1 MKILFVTT
9 GLGLGGAER
18 QVCDLADRLVAAGNE
33 VAIAYMVD
41 GISVRPAN
49 EKVELISLH
58 CRKTPWGLAQGFFRL
73 RRIIRQIK
81 PDVVHSHMVH
91 ANILTRLARIG
102 CRMPRLIC
110 TAHNTNEGGKIW
122 MLAYR
127 WTDALADISTNVSQ
141 EAVKV
146 FEEKGAVPPG
156 RMVALYNGIDVEQFA
171 GNSSQRQ
178 SLREQMGIGPQDRLL
193 LALGRL
199 VHAKG
204 HDILIE
210 VFARMAAEND
220 TLKLWI
226 AGEGEL
232 RQALQQQINTAG
244 LQEKIQLLGARSDVP
259 ALLNAADVFVLP
271 SRFEGFGLVV
281 AEAMACAKPVV
292 ATDAGGVAEVMGG
305 HGWLIPVEAPEPLR
319 AAIAQA
325 LALTPEQLAENGAQ
339 ARQHIV
345 DNFGIDAALQRWLD
359 LYQSGAVV
367 RAVAN

>member
-18 QVCDLADRLVAAGNE
+18 QVCDLADRLVAAGHD

-41 GISVRPAN
+41 GISVRPGN
-49 EKVELISLH
+49 EAVRLIPLH
-58 CRKTPWGLAQGFFRL
+58 CKKTPVGLLQGFLRL
-73 RRIIRQIK
+73 RRLVREVR

-110 TAHNTNEGGKIW
+110 TAHNTNEGGRIW
-122 MLAYR
+122 MYAYR
-127 WTDALADISTNVSQ
+127 WTDRLADVTTNVSK

-156 RMVALYNGIDVEQFA
+156 RMVPIYNGIDVEQFA
-171 GNSSQRQ
+171 VNLVQREQ
-178 SLREQMGIGPQDRLL
+178 LREQMGVEPHHRLL

-204 HDILIE
+204 HDILID
-210 VFARMAAEND
+210 VFARMAGEND
-220 TLKLWI
+220 NLRLWI

-232 RQALQQQINTAG
+232 RQALQQQINAAD
-244 LQEKIQLLGARSDVP
+244 LQNKVLLLGARSDVP

-281 AEAMACAKPVV
+281 AEAMACTKPVV

-305 HGWLIPVEAPEPLR
+305 HGWLVPVEAPERLR
-319 AAIAQA
+319 LAVEE
-325 LALTPEQLAENGAQ
+325 ALTLTREQLAVSGQQ

-345 DNFGIDAALQRWLD
+345 DNFGIDAALRRWLD
-359 LYQSGAVV
+359 LYQTGTVSL
-367 RAVAN
+367 